1 MRAKPAPAGV
11 TAARRRVALLGI
23 VTVLFQAILF
33 GWHHHPLPLAGR
45 GAQPVAVVSNPAAPI
60 SPADAEDGCDICMA
74 LHHFSASPVEFVF
87 LPMPIV
93 AASALRLPHLLLAA
107 RASER
112 GFHARAP
119 PPVSDHQV

>member
-1 MRAKPAPAGV
+1 VSANPTPAEV
-11 TAARRRVALLGI
+11 IAARRRVALLG
-23 VTVLFQAILF
+23 VVAVLFQAILF
-33 GWHHHPLPLAGR
+33 GWHHHGLGPASRGSQSVVTVTNAVMPL
-45 GAQPVAVVSNPAAPI
+45 
-60 SPADAEDGCDICMA
+60 SPASAEDDCDVCMA

-93 AASALRLPHLLLAA
+93 AALALRLPHLLLAA

-119 PPVSDHQV
+119 PRVSDHQV